1 MARNIQTLNE
11 KALEIHRRL
20 CAVYGCPI
28 PYFHSH
34 DPISELVSSLLAHR
48 TRNAESG
55 RAYKGLKD
63 RYPDW
68 AAVRDAPTVDIE
80 ATIQGVTWPEQKAPR
95 IQAVLRAITERHGSL
110 SLDFLGDMP
119 VPKARAWL
127 EGIPGIGPRPAPPC
141 CRSRSCEK
149 RRCP

>member
-28 PYFHSH
+28 PYFHSY
-34 DPISELVSSLLAHR
+34 DPISELVSSLFSHR

-55 RAYKGLKD
+55 RAYKALKA

-68 AAVRDAPTVDIE
+68 AAVRDARTFDIE
-80 ATIQGVTWPEQKAPR
+80 AT
-95 IQAVLRAITERHGSL
+95 RASL
-110 SLDFLGDMP
+110 G
-119 VPKARAWL
+119 
-127 EGIPGIGPRPAPPC
+127 
-141 CRSRSCEK
+141 RSRRRPVS
-149 RRCP
+149 RRCCGPSP